1 MERQIKDMKLNKTID
16 YTLLRT
22 DAGEDEIIDLCEQAK
37 SHGYASICVNPSYVK
52 FCAHQLA
59 ETDVKVCAVVGF
71 PLGQTTE
78 HVKAYEASE
87 ALQNGASEIDAVMN
101 VPWLKNV
108 CARKKHKDKAISQY
122 VAGLKRFVK
131 SCHRRKKDCTTKLIL
146 ECCLLTAD
154 DKILACKW
162 AKAAGIDFVKT
173 STGFSKGG
181 ATVEDVALLRKTV
194 GKRIGVKASGGIRTK
209 EDALKMIEAGAN
221 RIGTSALLELD

>member
-37 SHGYASICVNPSYVK
+37 SHGYASVCVNPSYVK

-59 ETDVKVCAVVGF
+59 GTDVKVCAVVGF

-101 VPWLKNV
+101 VPLLKNV
-108 CARKKHKDKAISQY
+108 FAREKHKDKAISHY

-131 SCHRRKKDCTTKLIL
+131 SCHRRKKDCTIKLIL
-146 ECCLLTAD
+146 ECCLLTD
-154 DKILACKW
+154 DEKSWRVNVQKRR
-162 AKAAGIDFVKT
+162 D
-173 STGFSKGG
+173 STLS
-181 ATVEDVALLRKTV
+181 RH
-194 GKRIGVKASGGIRTK
+194 RPASAR
-209 EDALKMIEAGAN
+209 EAQRLKMSRFCARRLAN
-221 RIGTSALLELD
+221 GLVSKLQAASEPRKMRSK